1 MMSMLRRLLNREVTV
16 GGVMELAL
24 MLALPYLLIGV
35 IVVAVRAEGL
45 SQMQT
50 LYESRDQVLSFGVLV
65 AGWPGVIFA
74 DVCMH

>member
-1 MMSMLRRLLNREVTV
+1 MMPKLRRLLDREVTV

-24 MLALPYLLIGV
+24 ILALAYLLIGIV
-35 IVVAVRAEGL
+35 VVAVRAEGI

-50 LYESRDQVLSFGVLV
+50 LYETRDQVLSFGVLV

-74 DVCMH
+74 DVCMY

>member
-74 DVCMH
+74 DVCMY

>member
-35 IVVAVRAEGL
+35 GVVAVRAEGL
-45 SQMQT
+45 SHMQT
-50 LYESRDQVLSFGVLV
+50 LYEGRDQVLSFGVLV
-65 AGWPGVIFA
+65 AGWPGVLFA
-74 DVCMH
+74 DVCMY

>member
-1 MMSMLRRLLNREVTV
+1 
-16 GGVMELAL
+16 
-24 MLALPYLLIGV
+24 LPYLLIGV

-74 DVCMH
+74 DVCMY

>member
-24 MLALPYLLIGV
+24 ILALPYLLIGV
-35 IVVAVRAEGL
+35 VVVAVRAEGL

-74 DVCMH
+74 DVCMY